1 MKIACLGPAVPY
13 RGGIAQFNRRLA
25 TQLAL
30 ANECFLVNFSRLY
43 PQILFPGKTQFA
55 ENDRP
60 TDIPN
65 HRVIDSLHPLTWL
78 KTVDI
83 ILKSQADIV
92 LFHWWHPFFAPAYRV
107 ISGRLGNSI
116 KKIAVC
122 HNLLPHEAG
131 PGLRRAVKLGLG
143 RMDGLILHSRDEHTS
158 ALHYFPKAQSALAFH
173 PLYDQFPGEDI
184 PKSQARQRLGL
195 DEDSKIILYFGL
207 IRPYKGVDVL
217 IEALLKLKMDVNL
230 KALIVGEIYKGCE
243 SIRERLKQLP
253 ADRVLLIDKFV
264 PDNEVAV
271 YFRAADLVVLPY
283 KSATQSGVIP
293 IAYRCRRPVVA
304 TRVGGLPEAVEDG
317 LSGWLVPPNNA
328 DELARAI
335 CCYFSELNTP
345 DMEAGIETIAKRL
358 TWERY
363 VEVLSDLAASIK
375 PN

>member
-1 MKIACLGPAVPY
+1 
-13 RGGIAQFNRRLA
+13 
-25 TQLAL
+25 
-30 ANECFLVNFSRLY
+30 
-43 PQILFPGKTQFA
+43 
-55 ENDRP
+55 
-60 TDIPN
+60 
-65 HRVIDSLHPLTWL
+65 
-78 KTVDI
+78 
-83 ILKSQADIV
+83 
-92 LFHWWHPFFAPAYRV
+92 
-107 ISGRLGNSI
+107 
-116 KKIAVC
+116 
-122 HNLLPHEAG
+122 
-131 PGLRRAVKLGLG
+131 
-143 RMDGLILHSRDEHTS
+143 
-158 ALHYFPKAQSALAFH
+158 
-173 PLYDQFPGEDI
+173 EDI
-184 PKSQARQRLGL
+184 PKNQARQRLGL